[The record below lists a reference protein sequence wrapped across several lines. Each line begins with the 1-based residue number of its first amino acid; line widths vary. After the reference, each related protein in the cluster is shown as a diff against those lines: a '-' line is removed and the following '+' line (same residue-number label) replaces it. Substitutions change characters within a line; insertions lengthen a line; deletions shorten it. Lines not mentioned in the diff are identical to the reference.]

1 MSFTSLKTLIEDANN
16 LKTPIYQVMINNEME
31 LRGISESELLA
42 AMGEQFDVM
51 LESVRKGTQELTM
64 SKTGITGGDGY
75 RVYQYAQKGESIV
88 NPFSLEVVANAMAV
102 NEVNASMGRIVATPT
117 AGSAG
122 ILPAVLTHMFDTGDY
137 TREQLIKVM
146 FTASALGLVIA
157 NRASISGAQGG
168 CQAEIGSATAMA
180 AGVLVELKG
189 GSPEQAGH
197 AVGLALKNSLGLVCD
212 PVAGLVEIPCI
223 TRNGLHALTAM
234 AAADMALAGVR
245 SIIPTDEVIDAMDAI
260 GNELP
265 ESLRET
271 GIGGL
276 AGTPTGRMYKEQVFG
291 SDELT
296 QDISEDLLSKG
307 ELTKSV
313 EVEISE
319 TGEKVVE
326 DGVTATYQS
335 GFEIIGPVMVG
346 PSSSHTAGAVRIGNV
361 ARQLL
366 GEEPEEVVFTL
377 MDSFAKTYQGH
388 GTDLALIAGVLGYTT
403 RDSEIADIKEIAK
416 ERGLK
421 FNFLERN
428 LGSYHP
434 NTARVHIF
442 GPTRHITLIGSSVG
456 GGKIDIVK
464 LEDYNIRFSGERP
477 TLIFRHIDQKGI
489 IGQISSYIMDQG
501 CNISYMTYERSKI
514 HGPSIS
520 VFETDQALTENQ
532 IEEMKQKFDFIEELM
547 TVYVK

>member
-1 MSFTSLKTLIEDANN
+1 MKGLVDEANESK
-16 LKTPIYQVMINNEME
+16 LTISQLMINNEVE
-31 LRGISESELLA
+31 LQGITEEDMMTQMA
-42 AMGEQFDVM
+42 EQFDVM
-51 LESVRKGTQELTM
+51 VKAVRKGTQELTM
-64 SKTGITGGDGY
+64 AKTGVAGGDGY
-75 RVYQYAQKGESIV
+75 RVFQYAQKKQSLV
-88 NPFSLEVVANAMAV
+88 DPFTLEVVANAMAV

-122 ILPAVLTHMFDTGDY
+122 ILPAVLTHMYDTNKFS
-137 TREQLIKVM
+137 REEIVRVM

-180 AGVLVELKG
+180 AGSLVELHG
-189 GSPEQAGH
+189 GTPEQVSN

-234 AAADMALAGVR
+234 ASADMALADVV
-245 SIIPTDEVIDAMDAI
+245 SIIPTDEVIDAMDAV

-276 AGTPTGRMYKEQVFG
+276 AGTPTGRRIKEQVFG
-291 SDELT
+291 NNDELVK
-296 QDISEDLLSKG
+296 D
-307 ELTKSV
+307 V
-313 EVEISE
+313 EVEMSG
-319 TGEKVVE
+319 TGEKVID
-326 DGVTATYQS
+326 DGVTARYQS

-388 GTDLALIAGVLGYTT
+388 GTDLALIAGVLGFTT
-403 RDSEIADIKEIAK
+403 RDPEIKNAREIAK

-421 FNFLERN
+421 VNFLERN
-428 LGSYHP
+428 LGNYHP
-434 NTARVHIF
+434 NTARVHLF
-442 GPTRHITLIGSSVG
+442 GPNRHITIIASSIG
-456 GGKIDIVK
+456 GGKIEVEK
-464 LEDYNIRFSGERP
+464 FEEYNVRFSGERP
-477 TLIFRHIDQKGI
+477 TLIVRHRDRKGT
-489 IGQISSYIMDQG
+489 IGALSTFLVEHDI
-501 CNISYMTYERSKI
+501 NISYMAHERAKINGPAISIYEM
-514 HGPSIS
+514 
-520 VFETDQALTENQ
+520 DQALTPDDIQ
-532 IEEMKQKFDFIEELM
+532 FMKDKFNFIEDLM
-547 TVYVK
+547 SIHIK